1 MVMNLIVSKII
12 NSLLEKN
19 NPKQLNG
26 TIIAVT
32 VLNVFDL
39 VHSIKHNHTIR
50 ETFLGDE
57 NGSYMHH
64 YAYRIT

>member
-12 NSLLEKN
+12 NSLLEKT

-26 TIIAVT
+26 TIIAIP

-39 VHSIKHNHTIR
+39 VHSIKYNHTL
-50 ETFLGDE
+50 EKLF
-57 NGSYMHH
+57 
-64 YAYRIT
+64 